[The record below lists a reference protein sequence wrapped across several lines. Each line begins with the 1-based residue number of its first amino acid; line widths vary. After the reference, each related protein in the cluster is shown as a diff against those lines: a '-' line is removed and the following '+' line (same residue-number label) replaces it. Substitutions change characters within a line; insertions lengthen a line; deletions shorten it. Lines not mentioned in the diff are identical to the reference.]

1 MRRGIP
7 KEAEVK
13 TAIYQVDAFADRPFS
28 GNPAGVCPLEEPADE
43 SWMQKVAMEMNV
55 AETAFVVRR
64 ADGSFD
70 LRWFTPVIEVELCG
84 HATLATSHILWE
96 TGVLGA
102 GEAAR
107 YHTRS
112 GLLAAQQ
119 YDGFIQL
126 DFPANPPHP
135 VAPPTGLLE
144 ALGLEATYVAQTRF
158 DYLVEAR
165 SESVIRSIAPDFRR
179 LRQLGVRGVIVTARS
194 DDPAF
199 DFVSRFF
206 APGAGIDEDPVTGSA
221 HCALA
226 PYWAAKLGKKE
237 MTGFQASKRG
247 GIVRV
252 MNDGERV
259 KLAGHAVTVLRGEL
273 ET

>member
-1 MRRGIP
+1 M
-7 KEAEVK
+7 K
-13 TAIYQVDAFADRPFS
+13 TTIYQVDAFAECPFS
-28 GNPAGVCPLEEPADE
+28 GNPAGVCLLREAANEE
-43 SWMQKVAMEMNV
+43 WMQNVAMEMNV
-55 AETAFVVRR
+55 AETAFAVRR
-64 ADGSFD
+64 ADGDFD
-70 LRWFTPVIEVELCG
+70 LRWFTPTIEVELCG
-84 HATLATSHILWE
+84 HATLATSQILWE
-96 TGVLGA
+96 TETLKA
-102 GEAAR
+102 GETAR

-112 GLLAAQQ
+112 GPLAAAQH
-119 YDGFIQL
+119 DGRIQL

-135 VAPPTGLLE
+135 VDPPPGLLE
-144 ALGLEATYVAQTRF
+144 ALGVKAAYVGQTRF
-158 DYLVEAR
+158 DYLVEAG
-165 SESVIRSIAPDFRR
+165 SEAVLRSITPDSRR
-179 LRQLGVRGVIVTARS
+179 LRQLGIRGVIVTAPS

-247 GIVRV
+247 GVVRV
-252 MNDGERV
+252 VHDGERV
-259 KLAGHAVTVLRGEL
+259 KLAGRAVTVLRGEL

>member
-1 MRRGIP
+1 VR
-7 KEAEVK
+7 
-13 TAIYQVDAFADRPFS
+13 TAIYQVDAFAKRPFS
-28 GNPAGVCPLEEPADE
+28 GNPAGVCLLREPADE
-43 SWMQKVAMEMNV
+43 EWMQSVAIEMNV
-55 AETAFVVRR
+55 AETAFVVQR
-64 ADGSFD
+64 ADGDMD
-70 LRWFTPVIEVELCG
+70 LRWFTPAVEVELCG

-96 TGVLGA
+96 TGVLKT
-102 GEAAR
+102 GETAR

-119 YDGFIQL
+119 HDGLIQL

-144 ALGLEATYVAQTRF
+144 ALGLEATCVGQTRF

-179 LRQLGVRGVIVTARS
+179 LRQLGVRGAIVTARS

-247 GIVRV
+247 GVVRV
-252 MNDGERV
+252 MHDGERV